1 MLPVSIIENRL
12 AETSLSEKEYTQE
25 ELEAELME
33 KIYLYEKNFLSDVRI
48 IEREIVPEQNEN
60 SLTYTVTYTVEGDIG
75 VQREI
80 FIK

>member
-48 IEREIVPEQNEN
+48 IEREIVSEQNEN

>member
-1 MLPVSIIENRL
+1 MLPVSVIENRL
-12 AETSLSEKEYTQE
+12 AETSLSEKDYTQE

-48 IEREIVPEQNEN
+48 IEREIVSEQNEN